1 MDGLAEFWSRSDAV
15 GRAVALLL
23 LAMSV
28 AAWVLILWKAWLLRR
43 AGRDIARAV
52 PAFWDAQSLEDGRA
66 RVASLDREGVLLP
79 LLDAAAAEPPGGT
92 LETAARLE
100 SQLTRRLRDALHRG
114 LAHLQLGQVVLA
126 SVGSTAPFVGLFG
139 TVWGI
144 YHALIGIAAAG
155 TITIDKVSGPI
166 GEALVMTAA
175 GIAVAV
181 PAVLGFNVFGKWIA
195 ACEAELEGFAHDLRD
210 LRVPPDGRRPSSAEP
225 AHAAPGRPDPERA
238 QRAGSR

>member
-1 MDGLAEFWSRSDAV
+1 MHGLEQFWARSDAI

-28 AAWVLILWKAWLLRR
+28 ASWVLILWKGWLLRR
-43 AGRDIARAV
+43 AGRDIAHGV
-52 PAFWDAQSLEDGRA
+52 PAFWDAASLDDGRTRLA
-66 RVASLDREGVLLP
+66 AADREGVLLP
-79 LLDAAAAEPPGGT
+79 LLDAATLAPGGGT
-92 LETAARLE
+92 LETAAQPE
-100 SQLTRRLRDALHRG
+100 SQLTRRLREALHRG

-139 TVWGI
+139 TVWAI
-144 YHALIGIAAAG
+144 YHALVGIAAAG
-155 TITIDKVSGPI
+155 SITIEKVSGPI

-181 PAVLGFNVFGKWIA
+181 PAVLAYNVYGKWIA

-210 LRVPPDGRRPSSAEP
+210 MMLD
-225 AHAAPGRPDPERA
+225 RA
-238 QRAGSR
+238 RSR